1 MITDMSDTFLM
12 KNKTPIQEENK
23 MTKIRNN
30 NMNEI
35 NLNSLSEVS
44 GGFELMKAPDT
55 RINWLEGHNIRCP
68 LCKNVESGTISVA
81 LASNCSDAQC
91 TCEYCGGS
99 FKYRNIDEHIW
110 LVL

>member
-1 MITDMSDTFLM
+1 MITDMSDTFLI

-30 NMNEI
+30 NINDI

-44 GGFELMKAPDT
+44 GGYELMKAPDT

-81 LASNCSDAQC
+81 LASN
-91 TCEYCGGS
+91 GS
-99 FKYRNIDEHIW
+99 H
-110 LVL
+110 LVSTLIF